1 MGFIL
6 FSNKEIVRDFLRN
19 DGVHL
24 NEAETEVLR
33 GGFVDHINDFILYN
47 GFRYNMI
54 IYSKENNPL
63 STPSKLK
70 KDWFTKK
77 IKKVCSNSLS
87 IDELINIRHT
97 YPNNPMIGYLNIISL
112 RNEIISLREIIYKT
126 PLDIL
131 GVDETKLDE
140 NLPDLQ
146 FQLKYDQFPQFLRD
160 RNSKGGGKMVFA
172 KQELLVKRI
181 QSLETT
187 ISVTMCIE
195 PTITKKNCCTLFT

>member
-24 NEAETEVLR
+24 NEAETEVLG

-70 KDWFTKK
+70 NDWFSKK
-77 IKKVCSNSLS
+77 IKKVCTHISKQPYNRLFKYNFVEKWNHQSS
-87 IDELINIRHT
+87 W
-97 YPNNPMIGYLNIISL
+97 NNL
-112 RNEIISLREIIYKT
+112 
-126 PLDIL
+126 
-131 GVDETKLDE
+131 
-140 NLPDLQ
+140 
-146 FQLKYDQFPQFLRD
+146 
-160 RNSKGGGKMVFA
+160 
-172 KQELLVKRI
+172 
-181 QSLETT
+181 
-187 ISVTMCIE
+187 
-195 PTITKKNCCTLFT
+195 

>member
-1 MGFIL
+1 M
-6 FSNKEIVRDFLRN
+6 
-19 DGVHL
+19 
-24 NEAETEVLR
+24 
-33 GGFVDHINDFILYN
+33 
-47 GFRYNMI
+47 
-54 IYSKENNPL
+54 
-63 STPSKLK
+63 
-70 KDWFTKK
+70 
-77 IKKVCSNSLS
+77 KKVCSNSLS
-87 IDELINIRHT
+87 IDELINIRRT
-97 YPNNPMIGYLNIISL
+97 YPNNSIIGYLNINSL
-112 RNEIISLREIIYKT
+112 RNEIISLRDKT
-126 PLDIL
+126 TLDIL

>member
-1 MGFIL
+1 
-6 FSNKEIVRDFLRN
+6 
-19 DGVHL
+19 
-24 NEAETEVLR
+24 
-33 GGFVDHINDFILYN
+33 
-47 GFRYNMI
+47 
-54 IYSKENNPL
+54 
-63 STPSKLK
+63 
-70 KDWFTKK
+70 
-77 IKKVCSNSLS
+77 
-87 IDELINIRHT
+87 
-97 YPNNPMIGYLNIISL
+97 MIGYLNIISL